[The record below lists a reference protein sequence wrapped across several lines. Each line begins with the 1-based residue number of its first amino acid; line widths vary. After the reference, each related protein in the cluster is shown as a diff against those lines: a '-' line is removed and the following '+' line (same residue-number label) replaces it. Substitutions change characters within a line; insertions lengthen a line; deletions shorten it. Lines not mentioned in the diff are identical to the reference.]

1 MLWNVLHL
9 KMVGM
14 ETVKACARTLAGV
27 SRRIEIC
34 RTMAKD
40 EGNGIAHIAALRA
53 SMLLMGQMV
62 SSYIA
67 KFKYQTLIITS

>member
-40 EGNGIAHIAALRA
+40 EGNGIGQIAAL
-53 SMLLMGQMV
+53 LLMGQMV